1 MGYQESMIPIGCLA
15 EAEGIKDGIESY
27 RRVHGCGLFYYCAAS
42 ERYTGQLYACVGG
55 DRYPYQSMPGPF
67 PMIYLDDILGWDGEQ
82 AYGDHFDDL
91 PQSDVSADV
100 PKHLEEMFLAR
111 SNMIEY
117 LRSVDREMEAD
128 SRERN
133 VPRAPDYEGELEGGE
148 YRCSAYS
155 DLIET
160 PLGYF
165 VAVGD
170 GSSLCG
176 LKMQDADRLY
186 DFNATLAP
194 APKGRRGWFP
204 DPDTEPFPQLRD
216 WLNKYFL
223 DERPDPEEVP
233 IDPFGTDAKRAIFSA
248 ICEIPYGGLA
258 TYSEIAKA
266 ATAARGKRVSPAVVH
281 TVAQHNPLPI
291 LIPSHRV
298 ISAAGQITEVQGS
311 ASMTAW
317 LLGHEKAD
325 LTRVRLP
332 YRLQMP
338 EHPVYDIYRFGKH
351 DLPEVLRHVKGTF
364 GLEDAA

>member
-91 PQSDVSADV
+91 SQADVLADV
-100 PKHLEEMFLAR
+100 PMHLEEMFLAR

-186 DFNATLAP
+186 DFSATLAP
-194 APKGRRGWFP
+194 VPKGCHGWFP
-204 DPDTEPFPQLRD
+204 DPDAEPFPQLRK
-216 WLNKYFL
+216 WLDEYFL
-223 DERPDPEEVP
+223 DERPEPAEVP

-248 ICEIPYGGLA
+248 ICEIPYGELA